1 MLYNVQFKTTKHA
14 LMNTMYSVQ
23 SNVRNSIASDDAK
36 MSHVLAAIEL
46 MHVRA
51 IDDYE
56 VQL

>member
-1 MLYNVQFKTTKHA
+1 MQFKTTKHA

-23 SNVRNSIASDDAK
+23 LSVRNSTASDDAE